1 MGLPIL
7 SAVTDGQVVD
17 DFNIGDAFDDGARNF
32 INSCLFPKHSMDNL
46 ARLLK
51 PNTKILH
58 SEPIAR
64 PHLIARFEAKREWL
78 RRLAVQ
84 ETRSKGRRA
93 MDKRVDD
100 LTRIEIV
107 FHGTPRRNID
117 AIVRGGFAIP
127 GTGKTNVN
135 GEQVVVRCGSTWGR
149 GVYVANLEHYFV
161 LSLASFPRYSS
172 PDPSYCL
179 SYGDYTSATLP
190 GQSSSSWSQ
199 ARPLL
204 PGQKIFVCA
213 VLMGRRRHLSCH
225 GFFNRLENA
234 GPLFDSHVSPGGRE
248 WIVFDPAQIVPL
260 LVLHM
265 GSQQDSDSLKSLVT
279 RKVETR
285 GRDEGEDS
293 SGKALRL
300 TALARKSLPYGFGPA
315 GSGFVVEEIG
325 EVSVYNFCICGD
337 GSHLLVRSTRTTTS
351 TASIEPRRSVGSMHS
366 A

>member
-46 ARLLK
+46 ARLFK

-107 FHGTPRRNID
+107 FHGTPRRNVD

-135 GEQVVVRCGSTWGR
+135 GEQVVVRCGSTWG
-149 GVYVANLEHYFV
+149 
-161 LSLASFPRYSS
+161 
-172 PDPSYCL
+172 D
-179 SYGDYTSATLP
+179 
-190 GQSSSSWSQ
+190 
-199 ARPLL
+199 
-204 PGQKIFVCA
+204 
-213 VLMGRRRHLSCH
+213 
-225 GFFNRLENA
+225 
-234 GPLFDSHVSPGGRE
+234 
-248 WIVFDPAQIVPL
+248 
-260 LVLHM
+260 
-265 GSQQDSDSLKSLVT
+265 
-279 RKVETR
+279 
-285 GRDEGEDS
+285 
-293 SGKALRL
+293 
-300 TALARKSLPYGFGPA
+300 RKS
-315 GSGFVVEEIG
+315 VV
-325 EVSVYNFCICGD
+325 
-337 GSHLLVRSTRTTTS
+337 
-351 TASIEPRRSVGSMHS
+351 
-366 A
+366 